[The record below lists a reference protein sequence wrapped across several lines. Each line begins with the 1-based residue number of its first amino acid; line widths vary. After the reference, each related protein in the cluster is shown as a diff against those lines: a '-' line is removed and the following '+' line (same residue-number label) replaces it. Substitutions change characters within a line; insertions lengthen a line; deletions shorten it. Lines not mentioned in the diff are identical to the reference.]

1 MRTAEHVSTFSQ
13 FWPVLLTRISTIWSA
28 SPEQFTTGKNFP
40 VDAPDLGSSLGPRCN
55 TTADVQASN
64 PRKSHPDATVP
75 VRHVMAHVGS
85 LGQHLPTRRP
95 RTPSGTCT
103 SCKDRGNHTPTPQQK
118 ANRLRRQNS
127 WERQRSNKT
136 LLDVD
141 AVAFQKDASGVP
153 HRAGVRPL
161 RE

>member
-28 SPEQFTTGKNFP
+28 SPEQSTTGKNFP

-75 VRHVMAHVGS
+75 VRHAMAHVGS
-85 LGQHLPTRRP
+85 LGQHLPTPPASNTKRHVYQLQGQRQP
-95 RTPSGTCT
+95 HSHPGTK
-103 SCKDRGNHTPTPQQK
+103 S
-118 ANRLRRQNS
+118 
-127 WERQRSNKT
+127 KT
-136 LLDVD
+136 
-141 AVAFQKDASGVP
+141 
-153 HRAGVRPL
+153 
-161 RE
+161 